1 MDFSFNDEQTAVR
14 EAADGILCGLVDPDR
29 VGEVEATED
38 RVDRA
43 LWVELAKADLLGLA
57 VPSADGGG
65 SYGMVELCLLLE
77 AQGKVVAPV
86 PLWATLVLATLV
98 LGALPVAEFGSY
110 GLRAALLPGVTAGD
124 VILTAALADVADDI
138 AVGGTGHPSV
148 SAAVAD
154 DGTLTLEGIAHAV
167 PYAHLADRVLV
178 PAATPDGV
186 VVAVIDPTSAGV
198 SVERATTTNREIHPH
213 LHLDGVTVAPGEVLA
228 GGDAGRGAEVL
239 DWMLERAWT
248 GLCALQVG
256 IAEAA
261 VRQTAEYLNTRKQF
275 GLPLATFQATK
286 MRAADA
292 AIDTDAIRVTTWQA
306 AWRLDN
312 GLDAARAVNVAS
324 WFASES
330 GQRVV
335 FATQHLHGGQRVVF
349 ATQHLHGGMG
359 ADISYP
365 IHRYFLWG
373 KQIELQLGSPS
384 AQLARLGRQVT
395 ADLEPASAGAGK
407 ASV

>member
-1 MDFSFNDEQTAVR
+1 MDFTFNDEQTAVR
-14 EAADGILCGLVDPDR
+14 EAVDAIMTGLVDPDR
-29 VGEVEATED
+29 VASVEATED

-43 LWVELAKADLLGLA
+43 LWAELAKADLLGLA

-65 SYGMVELCLLLE
+65 GYGMVELCLLLE

-86 PLWATLVLATLV
+86 PLWATLVL
-98 LGALPVAEFGSY
+98 GALPVAEFGSD
-110 GLRAALLPGVTAGD
+110 GLRAALLPGVVAGD
-124 VILTAALADVADDI
+124 LVLTAALADVADDI
-138 AVGGTGHPSV
+138 AVGGPGRPPLT
-148 SAAVAD
+148 AKVAK
-154 DGTLTLEGIAHAV
+154 DGTVTLTGTARSV
-167 PYAHLADRVLV
+167 PYAHVADRVLV
-178 PAATPDGV
+178 PVATEDGV
-186 VVAVIDPTSAGV
+186 VVAVIDPQSAGV
-198 SVERATTTNREIHPH
+198 SIERTTTTNREIHPH
-213 LHLDGVTVAPGEVLA
+213 LHFDGVTVAPGDVLA
-228 GGDAGRGAEVL
+228 GGDAARGSAVVM
-239 DWMLERAWT
+239 WMLERAWT

-275 GLPLATFQATK
+275 GVPLATFQATK
-286 MRAADA
+286 MRTADA
-292 AIDTDAIRVTTWQA
+292 AIDTETIRVTTWQA

-312 GLDAARAVNVAS
+312 GADAAKAVNVAS
-324 WFASES
+324 WFASE
-330 GQRVV
+330 
-335 FATQHLHGGQRVVF
+335 AGQRVVF

-395 ADLEPASAGAGK
+395 ADLEPADLETAAPGDGPVPA
-407 ASV
+407 